1 RAFRQ
6 AAGRGLQHGDGRD
19 AARDADDRLG
29 RQARSAQGAHRPARP
44 RRLGATVR
52 SAGQAFRCGNPR
64 RRNGRAQ
71 RPGAACPCAAARAPI
86 WRQARRNR
94 GRLHP
99 AHAGGWRRR
108 EPRHRDLRDFAFA
121 ESAREGAQGA
131 GDRALPAQPQ
141 PRAAAEQAADHVG
154 SARIGSDR
162 AGRGRDPVHLPRRGL
177 QRGVAG
183 QGRGRD
189 HHRQAAQRSHRH
201 RSARFSR
208 TVHTLRES
216 RAAGQILVSGGSS
229 VASRSERVLVTGA
242 RGFTGRYLVD
252 RLRADGYSVV
262 GMTEA
267 LPAGASEVHA
277 NLLDPGAMARAVELA
292 RPDRVVH
299 LAALSFVAH
308 DDVEATYR
316 VNLLGSLALLQ
327 ALDAM
332 STPIRSVILASSA
345 AVYGNVNADAIEET
359 AAPAPVSHYGAS
371 KRAMELV
378 AATFRDRLPI
388 VVVRPFNYTG
398 PGQAEHFAVPKVV

>member
-1 RAFRQ
+1 
-6 AAGRGLQHGDGRD
+6 
-19 AARDADDRLG
+19 
-29 RQARSAQGAHRPARP
+29 
-44 RRLGATVR
+44 
-52 SAGQAFRCGNPR
+52 
-64 RRNGRAQ
+64 
-71 RPGAACPCAAARAPI
+71 
-86 WRQARRNR
+86 
-94 GRLHP
+94 
-99 AHAGGWRRR
+99 
-108 EPRHRDLRDFAFA
+108 
-121 ESAREGAQGA
+121 
-131 GDRALPAQPQ
+131 
-141 PRAAAEQAADHVG
+141 
-154 SARIGSDR
+154 
-162 AGRGRDPVHLPRRGL
+162 
-177 QRGVAG
+177 
-183 QGRGRD
+183 
-189 HHRQAAQRSHRH
+189 
-201 RSARFSR
+201 
-208 TVHTLRES
+208 
-216 RAAGQILVSGGSS
+216 

-371 KRAMELV
+371 KRAMELM

-398 PGQAEHFAVPKVV
+398 PGQAEHFAVPKVVSHFRRRAEAIDLGNIDVVREFLDVRNVVEIYRRLLTCPAAIGDTVNVCTGRGVSLREVIAALEVETRHHPRIRVDPGLVRANDAPRVVGSPRKLEGLIGGLPEIPLAATLREMLASG

>member
-1 RAFRQ
+1 M
-6 AAGRGLQHGDGRD
+6 
-19 AARDADDRLG
+19 
-29 RQARSAQGAHRPARP
+29 
-44 RRLGATVR
+44 
-52 SAGQAFRCGNPR
+52 
-64 RRNGRAQ
+64 
-71 RPGAACPCAAARAPI
+71 
-86 WRQARRNR
+86 
-94 GRLHP
+94 
-99 AHAGGWRRR
+99 
-108 EPRHRDLRDFAFA
+108 
-121 ESAREGAQGA
+121 
-131 GDRALPAQPQ
+131 
-141 PRAAAEQAADHVG
+141 
-154 SARIGSDR
+154 
-162 AGRGRDPVHLPRRGL
+162 
-177 QRGVAG
+177 
-183 QGRGRD
+183 
-189 HHRQAAQRSHRH
+189 
-201 RSARFSR
+201 
-208 TVHTLRES
+208 
-216 RAAGQILVSGGSS
+216 
-229 VASRSERVLVTGA
+229 ASRSERVLVTGA

-277 NLLDPGAMARAVELA
+277 NLLDSGATARAVELA

-345 AVYGNVNADAIEET
+345 AVYGNVYADAIEET

-371 KRAMELV
+371 KRAMELM

-398 PGQAEHFAVPKVV
+398 PGQAEHFAVPKVVSHFRRRAETIDLGNIDVVREFMDVRNVVEIYRRLLACPAASGETVNVCTGRGVSLRELIAALEVETRHHPRIRVDPGLVRANDVPRVVGSPRKLEGLIRGLPEISLAATLREMLASG